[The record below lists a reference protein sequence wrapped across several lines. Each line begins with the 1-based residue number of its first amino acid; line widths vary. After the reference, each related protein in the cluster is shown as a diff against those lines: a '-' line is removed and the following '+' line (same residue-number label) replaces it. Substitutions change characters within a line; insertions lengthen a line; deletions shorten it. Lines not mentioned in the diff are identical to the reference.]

1 VCCHVHLPPSCSRSL
16 AVPPPAPLRDQLGR
30 ADGLERHRGETV
42 VALVVTAKRLRAL
55 RGWQLELEKRLA
67 GVSYLRVADI
77 PADPRVDH
85 ERVAA
90 RLRERVPD
98 QVPIGIDLARSWA
111 TTYGLDTAEVNLLV
125 FDASGELAARFR
137 GRRSEAL
144 VDQVAAAV
152 ERLQRAE
159 RGASS

>member
-1 VCCHVHLPPSCSRSL
+1 MALVILLQVAL
-16 AVPPPAPLRDQLGR
+16 AVPAPAPLRDQLGR
-30 ADGLERHRGETV
+30 AVALEAHRGGTV
-42 VALVVTAKRLRAL
+42 VALVVTAKRLRSL

-67 GVSYLRVADI
+67 ARVSYLRVADI
-77 PADPRVDH
+77 PARPAVDH

-125 FDASGELAARFR
+125 FDAGGELAERFR
-137 GRRSEAL
+137 GRRSQAL
-144 VDQVAAAV
+144 VDEVVAAV
-152 ERLQRAE
+152 ERVQRAG
-159 RGASS
+159 RGVSP